1 MQRTRK
7 YTLAQLADLL
17 PHPDEQANKY
27 SRGKVTLVAGCADYP
42 GAACL
47 AARAS
52 QRMGA
57 GYSEVACAAESVAA
71 VRSASPSLVV
81 RSWDELAEW
90 SRLDPDE
97 RALGILRADDHP
109 TAAILPTQ
117 QAILAARPQ
126 RSAPRPAVLG
136 PVRPKNPAAF
146 LVGSGLD
153 ASDSLSAKLTC
164 AVLAAVR
171 APVLVDGGGLDALTS
186 PEGRLV
192 LRRRFVEGLPTVIT
206 PHAGEAARLAASL
219 ELPCD
224 DPARLSELL
233 SLAYGVVVALKGP
246 VTYVSD
252 GNGVLRMADGT
263 PALAKAG
270 TGDVLAGMTAALLA
284 QGLDAVDACMLA
296 CSLHARAARA
306 AARKLTDICV
316 VAEDVIEAIPEAIRE
331 LQKAK

>member
-7 YTLAQLADLL
+7 YTLAQLAALL

-27 SRGKVTLVAGCADYP
+27 SRGKVTLIAGCADYP

-71 VRSASPSLVV
+71 VRGASPSLVV
-81 RSWDELAEW
+81 RSWDELVAW

-97 RALGILRADDHP
+97 RALGTLRADDLP
-109 TAAILPTQ
+109 AGASLPTQ
-117 QAILAARPQ
+117 QAIMAARPQ

-136 PVRPKNPAAF
+136 PVHPKKPVAF
-146 LVGSGLD
+146 LVGSGFD
-153 ASDSLSAKLTC
+153 AADPLSAKLTC

-206 PHAGEAARLAASL
+206 PHTGEAARLAAPL

-233 SLAYGVVVALKGP
+233 SLAYGVTVALKGP

-252 GNGVLRMADGT
+252 GDGVLRMADGT

-284 QGLDAVDACMLA
+284 QGLEPVDACMLA
-296 CSLHARAARA
+296 TSLHARAARA
-306 AARKLTDICV
+306 AARRLTDICV
-316 VAEDVIEAIPEAIRE
+316 VAEDVIESLPEAIKE
-331 LQKAK
+331 LAKAK

>member
-7 YTLAQLADLL
+7 YTLAQLAALL

-57 GYSEVACAAESVAA
+57 GYSEVACASESVAA
-71 VRSASPSLVV
+71 VRGASPSLVV

-109 TAAILPTQ
+109 VAAALPTQ

-126 RSAPRPAVLG
+126 RNAPRPGVLG
-136 PVRPKNPAAF
+136 PVYPKYPAAF

-206 PHAGEAARLAASL
+206 PHAGEAARLAAPL
-219 ELPCD
+219 ELSCD